1 MYDIYL
7 ILANIPGELGKLGNI
22 LGAAGV
28 SLEGGGVFTMEEMG
42 HAHFLVN
49 DPITACAAL
58 KARGIVVKA
67 ISDVLIRRL
76 DQGIPGQ
83 LGALCAILA
92 ENNINIITQYSDHHN
107 QLILVV
113 DDFIRATQ
121 LTEKWA
127 S

>member
-1 MYDIYL
+1 VNVYDIYA
-7 ILANIPGELGKLGNI
+7 ILANIPGELGKFGNI

-28 SLEGGGVFTMEEMG
+28 SLEGGGVFTVGDWG

-58 KARGIVVKA
+58 KAEGLDVKA
-67 ISDVLIRRL
+67 VSEVLIRRL
-76 DQGIPGQ
+76 DQEIPGQ

-92 ENNINIITQYSDHHN
+92 ENNINIITQYSDHYN

-113 DDFIRATQ
+113 DDFIRARQ
-121 LTEKWA
+121 LTET
-127 S
+127 